1 MALLRQHI
9 KALVHH
15 LLALLCAP
23 ERGSDFRA
31 RAGRSSALCP
41 ELPVFSVEKLFNSHV
56 CTLART
62 LFAISAGFYI
72 LRTGAHFPTCYS
84 VLVLILKNFNSDFTI
99 SWCARKW
106 LHLFCGMKVSECGMQ
121 IWENSFTLAMKA
133 GISCELHISLWF
145 K

>member
-84 VLVLILKNFNSDFTI
+84 VLVLILKNFNSDLTWI
-99 SWCARKW
+99 SHVEPR
-106 LHLFCGMKVSECGMQ
+106 FRMK
-121 IWENSFTLAMKA
+121 
-133 GISCELHISLWF
+133 SLSQDTESGLKKVKCQKTCF
-145 K
+145 RHYEKPSLKHKHS